1 MISLLRP
8 LSLGS
13 AKPGGATT
21 ASSSYR
27 WWAAVVAALAL
38 LSAATI
44 ARPIGVEAASLYV
57 SWQAPTT
64 NADGTRLTTLFG
76 YRLYFGTS
84 TPVCQGPSFF
94 NLISPIA
101 APSESETVAY
111 QLRGLSAGTT
121 YAVAVTAINSSQDE
135 SECPPEAVGIAHAA
149 FTAAPST
156 VDFGS
161 TIVGTSVDRRF
172 TLQNIGTATVS
183 GTAVVSPPFTI
194 VSGSSYTVAP
204 GATQD
209 VVVRF
214 PPTVDGTFVGNINFF
229 ADGDT
234 ISRGVAGTAMLLS
247 APPAPGTASLTM
259 ISNGKL
265 RDRVGPGYGALAA
278 DGVLDGT
285 LTVSLN
291 ASGGRT
297 VTRLHLQSSGPGTWE
312 AAAGTSAWVL
322 GVATTFDGPLLNDRA
337 TTAVTLPVADGGSFH
352 LFFASDFGGTDFVA
366 GTTLTLTATFSDGTT
381 ATALTSVPVPAPSL
395 GVTYI
400 GKLRDRAGLGNV
412 ALGSDGMLD
421 GTLAATLSAPGGR
434 RVTRLQL
441 QSDAP
446 GTWDTDAGTPASVLA
461 VANRLDGALL
471 NDPHTMAVNFPVLD
485 DGTFYLF
492 ASDFGGFE
500 FTPGATLTLTATL
513 SDGTTATA
521 VTVAWT
527 MASPSPPSLTLSYT
541 GKQRDRVGLG
551 NLGLGAD
558 RAPDGTLTA
567 ILNASGGRGIM
578 RLQLQSSAGGTW
590 DTDAGTTA
598 WVLGVAATLDGPL
611 LNDPATMAVNFAV
624 PDSGSF
630 RLFGSD
636 YAGIEFAP
644 GATLT
649 LTATFSDGTTARAV
663 TTVELRAWLTLSH
676 NGNVRDR
683 VGLGNL
689 ARGADGVLDG
699 TLTATL
705 SATGGRTVTRLVLQS
720 SGPGTWDTDAGT
732 PSWVLAVATTLDGPL
747 LNDPATMAVN
757 FPVADGGTFNLFYA
771 SVFSGTDFVAGA
783 TLTVTATFSD
793 GTTAS
798 ATVTAPPSLALS
810 YIGNLRDRVG
820 QGNLALGGDGA
831 LDGTLT
837 ATLSVIGGRVITGL
851 QLQSSGPGTWDTNA
865 GTSAW
870 ALGVATTV
878 DGPLLNDPGTMAVDL
893 LVVNGASLYLFASDY
908 AGIEFGPGA
917 TLTLT
922 ATFSDGTTATATTV
936 AGSVLTLKYNGKLRD
951 RVGLGNIALGPEGAL
966 DGSLTATLSA
976 SGGRTVTRLRLES
989 SGPGIWD
996 TDAGTVFW
1004 ILGVAT
1010 TPDGPLLNDPATMAV
1025 NFPVAEGGR
1034 FELFASDAT
1043 GIEFVPGATL
1053 TLTATFSDGTAATAV
1068 TIAPNPAPSLSVS
1081 YNGKLRDHVAPGSL
1095 GLGADGVL
1103 DGTFTVTL
1111 SAAGGRTI
1119 TRLQLQSSAPGTWDT
1134 DATTSAWVVA
1144 VATTLD
1150 SALLNNP
1157 STMAVNFAVADGT
1170 SFHLFAADYAD
1181 IEFVS
1186 GTTLTVTATFSDGS
1200 KATGIVTVP

>member
-21 ASSSYR
+21 ASSSRR

-38 LSAATI
+38 LAAPME
-44 ARPIGVEAASLYV
+44 RPIGVEAASLNL

-64 NADGTRLTTLFG
+64 NADGTRLVTLLG
-76 YRLYFGTS
+76 YRVYFGTS

-101 APSESETVAY
+101 APPESETLAY
-111 QLRGLSAGTT
+111 QLRGLSTGTT
-121 YAVAVTAINSSQDE
+121 YAVAVTAINFSRDE
-135 SECPPEAVGIAHAA
+135 SECPPEAIGIAHAD

-161 TIVGTSVDRRF
+161 TLVGTSVDRYF
-172 TLQNIGTATVS
+172 TLQNVGTASIT

-194 VSGSSYTVAP
+194 VSGSSYTLAP
-204 GATQD
+204 GAAQD

-214 PPTVDGTFVGNINFF
+214 PPTVEGTFSGNINFF

-234 ISRGVAGTAMLLS
+234 ISRGVAGTAMLPS
-247 APPAPGTASLTM
+247 APPPPGTASLTM

-265 RDRVGPGYGALAA
+265 RDRVGAGYGALAA

-291 ASGGRT
+291 ATGGRAI
-297 VTRLHLQSSGPGTWE
+297 TRLHLQSSGPGTWD

-322 GVATTFDGPLLNDRA
+322 GVASTFDGPLLNDPA
-337 TTAVTLPVADGGSFH
+337 TTAVTFPVADGGSFH
-352 LFFASDFGGTDFVA
+352 LFFASDFGGVDFVA
-366 GTTLTLTATFSDGTT
+366 GATLTLTATFSDGTT

-395 GVTYI
+395 RVTYN
-400 GKLRDRAGLGNV
+400 GKLRDRVGLGNV
-412 ALGSDGMLD
+412 SLGADGMLD
-421 GTLAATLSAPGGR
+421 GTLAATLSASGGR

-441 QSDAP
+441 HSDAP
-446 GTWDTDAGTPASVLA
+446 GTWDTDAATPASVLA
-461 VANRLDGALL
+461 VANTLDGALL
-471 NDPHTMAVNFPVLD
+471 NNPDTMAVDFLVDNG
-485 DGTFYLF
+485 GTFYLF
-492 ASDFGGFE
+492 ASDFAGIE
-500 FTPGATLTLTATL
+500 FAPGATLTLTATF

-521 VTVAWT
+521 VTVAGT
-527 MASPSPPSLTLSYT
+527 MATPSPPSLALSYT

-558 RAPDGTLTA
+558 GALDGTLTA
-567 ILNASGGRGIM
+567 ALSASGGREIM

-590 DTDAGTTA
+590 DTDAGTPA

-611 LNDPATMAVNFAV
+611 LNDTGTMAVNFAV
-624 PDSGSF
+624 PDGGSF

-649 LTATFSDGTTARAV
+649 LTATFSDGTTATAV
-663 TTVELRAWLTLSH
+663 ARVELRAWLALSH
-676 NGNVRDR
+676 NGNVRNR
-683 VGLGNL
+683 VGPGSVGL
-689 ARGADGVLDG
+689 GADGVLNG
-699 TLTATL
+699 TMTATL

-720 SGPGTWDTDAGT
+720 SGPGTWDTDAST
-732 PSWVLAVATTLDGPL
+732 PAWVLGVAATLDGPL
-747 LNDPATMAVN
+747 LNDPASMAVN
-757 FPVADGGTFNLFYA
+757 FPVADGGTFHLFYA
-771 SVFSGTDFVAGA
+771 SVFAGTDFVAGA
-783 TLTVTATFSD
+783 TLTLTATFSD

-798 ATVTAPPSLALS
+798 ATVTAPPSLALR
-810 YIGNLRDRVG
+810 YVGNLRDRVAP
-820 QGNLALGGDGA
+820 GNLALGGDGA

-837 ATLSVIGGRVITGL
+837 ATLSVIGGRKITRL

-865 GTSAW
+865 GTSGW

-878 DGPLLNDPGTMAVDL
+878 DGPLLNDPATMAVDF
-893 LVVNGASLYLFASDY
+893 LVDNGGTFYLFASDY
-908 AGIEFGPGA
+908 AGIEFASGA

-922 ATFSDGTTATATTV
+922 ATFSDGTTATGTTV
-936 AGSVLTLKYNGKLRD
+936 AGSLLTLKYNGKLRD
-951 RVGLGNIALGPEGAL
+951 RVGLGNIALGPDGAL
-966 DGSLTATLSA
+966 DGSLTATFRA
-976 SGGRTVTRLRLES
+976 SGGRTVTRLRLQS

-1004 ILGVAT
+1004 ILAVAT
-1010 TPDGPLLNDPATMAV
+1010 TLDGPLLNDPTTMAV
-1025 NFPVAEGGR
+1025 NFPVADGGSV
-1034 FELFASDAT
+1034 ELFASDAT
-1043 GIEFVPGATL
+1043 EIEFVAGATL
-1053 TLTATFSDGTAATAV
+1053 TLTATFSDGTSATAV
-1068 TIAPNPAPSLSVS
+1068 TIAPNPPPSLSVS
-1081 YNGKLRDHVAPGSL
+1081 YNGKLRDHVGPGTV
-1095 GLGADGVL
+1095 GLGPDGVL
-1103 DGTFTVTL
+1103 DGTFTATL
-1111 SAAGGRTI
+1111 SATGGRTI

-1134 DATTSAWVVA
+1134 AAATSAWVVG

-1150 SALLNNP
+1150 SELLNDP
-1157 STMAVNFAVADGT
+1157 GTMAVNFAVADGG
-1170 SFHLFAADYAD
+1170 SFRLFAADYAN
-1181 IEFVS
+1181 IEFVP
-1186 GTTLTVTATFSDGS
+1186 GTTLTLTATFSDGS
-1200 KATGIVTVP
+1200 KATGIVTLP